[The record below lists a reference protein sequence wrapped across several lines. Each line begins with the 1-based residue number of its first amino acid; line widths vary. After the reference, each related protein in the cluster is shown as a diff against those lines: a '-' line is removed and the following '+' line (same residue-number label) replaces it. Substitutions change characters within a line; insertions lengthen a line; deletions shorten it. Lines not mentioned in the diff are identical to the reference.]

1 MTEREYKTALFPGSF
16 DPFTAGH
23 EAIVEEGLRVF
34 DKVVIAIG
42 ANTEKHGLLTA
53 ENRLRLIEDLYKD
66 DERVE
71 VVTYNSLTG
80 DFCRERGI
88 KFMLRGVRNTLDFE
102 YERNIMQLNKQL
114 YPEITTVLL
123 FTPAHLSAVS
133 SSAIREILHFG
144 GDEKALMPSKID
156 LKDYL

>member
-1 MTEREYKTALFPGSF
+1 MTERECKTALFPGSF
-16 DPFTAGH
+16 DPFPAGH

-42 ANTEKHGLLTA
+42 ANTEKHGLLTV
-53 ENRLRLIEDLYKD
+53 ENRLRLIEKLYKD

-144 GDEKALMPSKID
+144 GDVKALMPSKID

>member
-1 MTEREYKTALFPGSF
+1 
-16 DPFTAGH
+16 
-23 EAIVEEGLRVF
+23 
-34 DKVVIAIG
+34 
-42 ANTEKHGLLTA
+42 
-53 ENRLRLIEDLYKD
+53 
-66 DERVE
+66 
-71 VVTYNSLTG
+71 
-80 DFCRERGI
+80 
-88 KFMLRGVRNTLDFE
+88 MLRGVRNTLDFE

-144 GDEKALMPSKID
+144 GDVKALMPSKID

>member
-1 MTEREYKTALFPGSF
+1 MTTTELKTALFPGSF

-23 EAIVEEGLRVF
+23 EAIVEEGLKLF

-42 ANTEKHGLLTA
+42 ANTEKRGLLTV
-53 ENRLRLIEDLYKD
+53 ENRRRLIEDLYKEN
-66 DERVE
+66 ERVE
-71 VVTYNSLTG
+71 VVTYDSLTG
-80 DFCRERGI
+80 DYCREREI
-88 KFMLRGVRNTLDFE
+88 RFMLRGVRNTTDFE

-114 YPEITTVLL
+114 FPEITTVLL

-144 GDEKALMPSKID
+144 GEAKEFLPEKTD
-156 LKDYL
+156 LKRYL

>member
-1 MTEREYKTALFPGSF
+1 MTERECKTALFPGSF

-42 ANTEKHGLLTA
+42 ANTEKHGLLTV
-53 ENRLRLIEDLYKD
+53 ENRLRLIEELYKD
-66 DERVE
+66 DKRVE

-144 GDEKALMPSKID
+144 GDVKALMPSKID